1 MRARAVAARRKA
13 ARKRIIAMRRIR
25 TPEAEAAPVRVGRS
39 EYRET
44 GL

>member
-1 MRARAVAARRKA
+1 MRARAKAAVRKA
-13 ARKRIIAMRRIR
+13 ARKKITAMRRIR
-25 TPEAEAAPVRVGRS
+25 TPEAEPAPVRVGRS